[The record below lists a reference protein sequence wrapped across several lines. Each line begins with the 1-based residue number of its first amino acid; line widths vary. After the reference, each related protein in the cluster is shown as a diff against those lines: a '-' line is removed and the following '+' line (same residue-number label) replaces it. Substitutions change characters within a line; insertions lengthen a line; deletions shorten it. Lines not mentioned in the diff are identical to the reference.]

1 MCDKLIT
8 MKRRKTTTFRLT
20 VSHFKILQTVNELN
34 KVNKYPTAQ
43 GVNNILQGKLDPETR
58 NYIDL
63 KTFGTLLS
71 YPGRRLCSYILNMVR
86 RGYLSY
92 IYDKKTD
99 AMYLRVT
106 EKGEIEVF
114 NFERKHKNEYTKK
127 EPHRKHQIVEI
138 K

>member
-1 MCDKLIT
+1 MRK
-8 MKRRKTTTFRLT
+8 KRVSEFRLT
-20 VSHFKILQTVNELN
+20 VSHYKILQTVNELN
-34 KVNKYPTAQ
+34 KVKKYPTAK

-58 NYIDL
+58 KYIDL

-92 IYDKKTD
+92 IYDKVSD
-99 AMYLRVT
+99 DMYLRLT
-106 EKGEIEVF
+106 EKGEIEVY
-114 NFERKHKNEYTKK
+114 NFERKHKREYTKK
-127 EPHRKHQIVEI
+127 EPHRKAQIVEI

>member
-1 MCDKLIT
+1 M
-8 MKRRKTTTFRLT
+8 RKVKKTDFRLT
-20 VSHFKILQTVNELN
+20 VSHYKILQTVNELN
-34 KVNKYPTAQ
+34 KQKLYPTAK
-43 GVNNILQGKLDPETR
+43 GINNILQGKLDPETR
-58 NYIDL
+58 KYINL

-86 RGYLSY
+86 RDYLSY
-92 IYDKKTD
+92 IYDKNSD
-99 AMYLRVT
+99 DMYLRLT

-127 EPHRKHQIVEI
+127 EPHRKAQIAEI

>member
-1 MCDKLIT
+1 MTRAKVDK
-8 MKRRKTTTFRLT
+8 FRLT
-20 VSHFKILQTVNELN
+20 VSHYKILQTVNELN
-34 KVNKYPTAQ
+34 NVKKYPTAK

-58 NYIDL
+58 KYIDL

-92 IYDKKTD
+92 IYDKNSD
-99 AMYLRVT
+99 AMYLRLT
-106 EKGEIEVF
+106 EKGEGEVF
-114 NFERKHKNEYTKK
+114 SFERKHKNEYTHK
-127 EPHRKHQIVEI
+127 EPHRKAQIVEI

>member
-1 MCDKLIT
+1 
-8 MKRRKTTTFRLT
+8 MKRVRKSEFRLT
-20 VSHFKILQTVNELN
+20 VSHYKILQTILELN
-34 KVNKYPTAQ
+34 KVKKYPTAL

-92 IYDKKTD
+92 IYDKKSD

-106 EKGEIEVF
+106 EKGEAEVF
-114 NFERKHKNEYTKK
+114 NFEKKHKNSYTKK
-127 EPHRKHQIVEI
+127 EPHRKLQIVEI

>member
-1 MCDKLIT
+1 M
-8 MKRRKTTTFRLT
+8 RKVKKTDFRLT
-20 VSHFKILQTVNELN
+20 VSHYKILQTVNELN
-34 KVNKYPTAQ
+34 KSKLYPTSK

-58 NYIDL
+58 KYINL

-92 IYDKKTD
+92 IYDKNSD
-99 AMYLRVT
+99 DMYLRLT
-106 EKGEIEVF
+106 EKGEVEVF

-127 EPHRKHQIVEI
+127 EPHRKAQIVEI

>member
-1 MCDKLIT
+1 M
-8 MKRRKTTTFRLT
+8 RKVKKSEFRLT
-20 VSHFKILQTVNELN
+20 VSHYKILQTVNELN
-34 KVNKYPTAQ
+34 KEKKYPTAK
-43 GVNNILQGKLDPETR
+43 GINNILQGKLDPETR
-58 NYIDL
+58 KYVYL

-92 IYDKKTD
+92 IYDKESD
-99 AMYLRVT
+99 GMYLRLT
-106 EKGEIEVF
+106 EKGEVEVF

-127 EPHRKHQIVEI
+127 EPNRKHQIVEI

>member
-1 MCDKLIT
+1 MQ
-8 MKRRKTTTFRLT
+8 KRRTSEFKLT
-20 VSHFKILQTVNELN
+20 VSHYKILQTVNELN
-34 KVNKYPTAQ
+34 KLKKYPTAK
-43 GVNNILQGKLDPETR
+43 GINNILQGKLDPETR
-58 NYIDL
+58 KYIDL

-99 AMYLRVT
+99 DMYLRIT
-106 EKGEIEVF
+106 EKGEVEVF
-114 NFERKHKNEYTKK
+114 NFERKRKNEYTKK
-127 EPHRKHQIVEI
+127 EPHRKAQIVEI

>member
-1 MCDKLIT
+1 M
-8 MKRRKTTTFRLT
+8 RKVKKTDFRLT
-20 VSHFKILQTVNELN
+20 VSHYKILQTVNELN
-34 KVNKYPTAQ
+34 KQNLYPTAK
-43 GVNNILQGKLDPETR
+43 GINNILQGKLDPETR
-58 NYIDL
+58 KYINL

-86 RGYLSY
+86 RDYLSY
-92 IYDKKTD
+92 IYDKNSD
-99 AMYLRVT
+99 DMYLRLT

-127 EPHRKHQIVEI
+127 EPHRKAQIVEI

>member
-1 MCDKLIT
+1 MP
-8 MKRRKTTTFRLT
+8 KRKRVTEFRLT
-20 VSHFKILQTVNELN
+20 VSHYKILQTVYELN
-34 KVNKYPTAQ
+34 KVKKYPTAK

-58 NYIDL
+58 KYIEL

-71 YPGRRLCSYILNMVR
+71 YPGRRLCSYILNMER

-92 IYDKKTD
+92 IYDKNSD
-99 AMYLRVT
+99 AMYLSVT

-114 NFERKHKNEYTKK
+114 NYERKHKNEYTKK
-127 EPHRKHQIVEI
+127 EPHRKAQIVEI

>member
-1 MCDKLIT
+1 MQK
-8 MKRRKTTTFRLT
+8 RKTSTFHLT
-20 VSHFKILQTVNELN
+20 VSHYKILQTVNELN
-34 KVNKYPTAQ
+34 KVKKYPTAK
-43 GVNNILQGKLDPETR
+43 GINNILQGKLDVETR
-58 NYIDL
+58 KYIDL

-92 IYDKKTD
+92 IYDKTTD
-99 AMYLRVT
+99 NMYLRIT

-114 NFERKHKNEYTKK
+114 NFEKKHKNEYTKK
-127 EPHRKHQIVEI
+127 EPHRKAQIVEI

>member
-1 MCDKLIT
+1 MSK
-8 MKRRKTTTFRLT
+8 RKTTAFRLT
-20 VSHFKILQTVNELN
+20 VSHYKILQTVNELN
-34 KVNKYPTAQ
+34 KVKKYPTAL

-58 NYIDL
+58 NYIEL

-92 IYDKKTD
+92 IYDKNSD

-106 EKGEIEVF
+106 EKGELEVF
-114 NFERKHKNEYTKK
+114 NFERKHKNKYTKK
-127 EPHRKHQIVEI
+127 EPHRKAQIVEI

>member
-1 MCDKLIT
+1 MA
-8 MKRRKTTTFRLT
+8 KRKRSSEFRLT
-20 VSHFKILQTVNELN
+20 VSHYKILQTVNELN
-34 KVNKYPTAQ
+34 KVKKYPTAK

-58 NYIDL
+58 KYIEL

-92 IYDKKTD
+92 IYDKSSE
-99 AMYLRVT
+99 AMYLRLT
-106 EKGEIEVF
+106 EKGEVEVF
-114 NFERKHKNEYTKK
+114 SFERKHKNEYTHK
-127 EPHRKHQIVEI
+127 EPHRKPEIVEI

>member
-1 MCDKLIT
+1 MRK
-8 MKRRKTTTFRLT
+8 RKTSEFRLT
-20 VSHFKILQTVNELN
+20 ISHYKILQTVNELN
-34 KVNKYPTAQ
+34 KVKKYPTAK
-43 GVNNILQGKLDPETR
+43 GINNILQGKLDPETR
-58 NYIDL
+58 KYIEL

-92 IYDKKTD
+92 IYDKVSD
-99 AMYLRVT
+99 DMYLRLT

-114 NFERKHKNEYTKK
+114 NFERKHKNEYTHK
-127 EPHRKHQIVEI
+127 EPHRKAQIVEI

>member
-1 MCDKLIT
+1 MPK
-8 MKRRKTTTFRLT
+8 RKTTITFRLT
-20 VSHFKILQTVNELN
+20 VSHYKILQTVNELN
-34 KVNKYPTAQ
+34 KMKKYPTAQ

-58 NYIDL
+58 NYINL

-71 YPGRRLCSYILNMVR
+71 FPGRRLCSYILNMVR

-92 IYDKKTD
+92 IYHKESD

-106 EKGEIEVF
+106 EKGEVEVF

-127 EPHRKHQIVEI
+127 EPHRKAQIVEI

>member
-1 MCDKLIT
+1 MP
-8 MKRRKTTTFRLT
+8 KRKRVTEFRLT
-20 VSHFKILQTVNELN
+20 VSHYKILQTVYELN
-34 KVNKYPTAQ
+34 KVKKYPTAK

-58 NYIDL
+58 KYIEL

-71 YPGRRLCSYILNMVR
+71 YPGRRLCSYILNMER

-92 IYDKKTD
+92 IYDKNSD

-114 NFERKHKNEYTKK
+114 NYERKHKNEYTKK
-127 EPHRKHQIVEI
+127 EPHRKAQIVEI

>member
-1 MCDKLIT
+1 
-8 MKRRKTTTFRLT
+8 MKRRRTSEFKLT
-20 VSHFKILQTVNELN
+20 VSHYKILQTVNELN
-34 KVNKYPTAQ
+34 KVKKYPTAK

-92 IYDKKTD
+92 IYDKKSD

-106 EKGEIEVF
+106 EKGEIEVY
-114 NFERKHKNEYTKK
+114 NFERKHKSEYTHK
-127 EPHRKHQIVEI
+127 EPHRKHEIVEI

>member
-1 MCDKLIT
+1 
-8 MKRRKTTTFRLT
+8 MKRKRTSEFKLT
-20 VSHFKILQTVNELN
+20 VSHYKILQTVNELN
-34 KVNKYPTAQ
+34 KVKKYPTAK

-92 IYDKKTD
+92 IYDKKSD

-114 NFERKHKNEYTKK
+114 NFERKHKSEYTHK
-127 EPHRKHQIVEI
+127 ESHRKHEIVEI

>member
-1 MCDKLIT
+1 M
-8 MKRRKTTTFRLT
+8 RKVKKADFRLT
-20 VSHFKILQTVNELN
+20 VSHYKILQTVNELN
-34 KVNKYPTAQ
+34 KQKLYPTAK
-43 GVNNILQGKLDPETR
+43 GINNILQGKLDPETR
-58 NYIDL
+58 NYINL

-86 RGYLSY
+86 RNYLSY
-92 IYDKKTD
+92 IYDKNSD
-99 AMYLRVT
+99 DMYLRLT

-127 EPHRKHQIVEI
+127 EPHRKAQIVEI

>member
-1 MCDKLIT
+1 M
-8 MKRRKTTTFRLT
+8 RKKKTSEFRLT
-20 VSHFKILQTVNELN
+20 VSHYKILQTVNELN
-34 KVNKYPTAQ
+34 KVKKYPTAK

-58 NYIDL
+58 KYIDL

-92 IYDKKTD
+92 IYDKVSD
-99 AMYLRVT
+99 DMYLRLT
-106 EKGEIEVF
+106 EKGEIEVY
-114 NFERKHKNEYTKK
+114 NFERKHKTEYTKK
-127 EPHRKHQIVEI
+127 EPHIKAQIVEI

>member
-1 MCDKLIT
+1 M
-8 MKRRKTTTFRLT
+8 RKVKKTDFRLT
-20 VSHFKILQTVNELN
+20 VSHYKILQTVNELN
-34 KVNKYPTAQ
+34 KQKLYPTAK
-43 GVNNILQGKLDPETR
+43 GINNILQGKLDPETR
-58 NYIDL
+58 KYINL

-86 RGYLSY
+86 RDYLSY
-92 IYDKKTD
+92 IYDKNSD
-99 AMYLRVT
+99 DMYLRLT

-127 EPHRKHQIVEI
+127 EPHRKAQIVEI

>member
-1 MCDKLIT
+1 MKKKRTSEFKLTI
-8 MKRRKTTTFRLT
+8 
-20 VSHFKILQTVNELN
+20 SHYKILQTVNELN
-34 KVNKYPTAQ
+34 KVKKYPTAK

-58 NYIDL
+58 KYIDL

-92 IYDKKTD
+92 IYDKASD
-99 AMYLRVT
+99 GMYLRLT
-106 EKGEIEVF
+106 EKGEIEVY
-114 NFERKHKNEYTKK
+114 NFERNHKTSYTKK
-127 EPHRKHQIVEI
+127 EPHRKAQIVEI